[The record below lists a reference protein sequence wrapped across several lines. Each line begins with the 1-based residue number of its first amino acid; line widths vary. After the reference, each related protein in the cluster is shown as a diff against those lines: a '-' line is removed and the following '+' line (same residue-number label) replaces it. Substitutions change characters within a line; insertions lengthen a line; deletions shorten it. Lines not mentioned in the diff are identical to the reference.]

1 MAKKFNLAELMGET
15 VSKSNTGEMRVE
27 QIPLVEIEEN
37 ENNSYSQND
46 IDELAESIKVIGL
59 QQPLVV
65 RRKAEGGYLLLAG
78 HRRRNALALLARD
91 TAPCIVLDAD
101 LDESLQVLILHWT
114 NTMAR
119 GGGGLTA
126 EYTGQAAKEIEA
138 ALKDLQA
145 RGVVELPGKLRTYV
159 AEVLKTSE
167 SQIARAKAI
176 DNGLTEAW
184 QGDFKCHRI
193 NDSAAYEL
201 SQCDPELQRKLH
213 GAYQGKMYNLDAKK
227 IKAHKKAAEYPFTQL
242 TCPAESFSPHPCTG
256 MDKRA
261 AWVRDGK
268 CPGCC
273 HSCDK
278 ADGCEKVC
286 GVVKQRIT
294 SAKDAETRKAE
305 HQQRED
311 AFMKSPLAMARRYIK
326 LALAGVGITSYEDLE
341 GFPKRWYMDWLWHD
355 PLGCPSPNL
364 DDLFR
369 LADWAGVDPFEMIAG
384 HELSSVWH
392 KYTEERPPEDARV
405 LCKLCGCAGRYG
417 EYIYK
422 GGKWYFPDLDD
433 EAVRGK
439 YPRQLVDG
447 GVSGIMT
454 EYIDR
459 EAANLALAEQG
470 FDWDKAKQ
478 ALASVPAADVALV
491 KRAHWIEQDGM
502 QICSD
507 CGEEHTWDDFRAAY
521 CDCCGAK
528 MDGGE

>member
-15 VSKSNTGEMRVE
+15 VSKSDTGEMRVE
-27 QIPLVEIEEN
+27 QIPLAEIEEN
-37 ENNSYSQND
+37 ESNSYAQND

-65 RRKAEGGYLLLAG
+65 RRKTEGGYLLLAG
-78 HRRRNALALLARD
+78 HRRRNALALLDRK

-101 LDESLQVLILHWT
+101 LDPSLQTLILHWT

-126 EYTGQAAKEIEA
+126 EYTAAAAKEIEA

-145 RGVVELPGKLRTYV
+145 RGVVELPGKLRSYV

-176 DNGLTEAW
+176 DNGLTKAW
-184 QGDFKCHRI
+184 KGDFKCHRI

-213 GAYQGKMYNLDAKK
+213 GAYQGKMYSLDAKK

-305 HQQRED
+305 RQQRED
-311 AFMKSPLAMARRYIK
+311 AFMKSPLAMARRHIK
-326 LALAGVGITSYEDLE
+326 LALAGVGVTSADDLSD
-341 GFPKRWYMDWLWHD
+341 FRYRWSMRWLWD
-355 PLGCPSPNL
+355 NPLDCSSPNL
-364 DDLFR
+364 DELFE
-369 LADWAGVDPFEMIAG
+369 LADWAGVDPFQMLSGLPASVIW
-384 HELSSVWH
+384 HE
-392 KYTEERPPEDARV
+392 YPAEQPPEAV
-405 LCKLCGCAGRYG
+405 PLLCRKDNGSYG
-417 EYIYK
+417 EY
-422 GGKWYFPDLDD
+422 
-433 EAVRGK
+433 VRWE
-439 YPRQLVDG
+439 DG
-447 GVSGIMT
+447 W
-454 EYIDR
+454 R
-459 EAANLALAEQG
+459 FAEDQ
-470 FDWDKAKQ
+470 DCP
-478 ALASVPAADVALV
+478 ASVTVT
-491 KRAHWIEQDGM
+491 HWTEVIPE
-502 QICSD
+502 
-507 CGEEHTWDDFRAAY
+507 
-521 CDCCGAK
+521 
-528 MDGGE
+528 

>member
-1 MAKKFNLAELMGET
+1 MAKKFNLAELMGEA
-15 VSKSNTGEMRVE
+15 VSKSNTGEMQVE
-27 QIPLVEIEEN
+27 QIALAEIEEN
-37 ENNSYSQND
+37 ENNSYAQND

-65 RRKAEGGYLLLAG
+65 RRKTEGGYLLLAG
-78 HRRRNALALLARD
+78 HRRRNALALLD
-91 TAPCIVLDAD
+91 SKTAPCIVLDAD
-101 LDESLQVLILHWT
+101 LDPSLQTLILHWT

-126 EYTGQAAKEIEA
+126 EYTGRAAKEIEA

-145 RGVVELPGKLRTYV
+145 RGVVELPGKLRSYV

-176 DNGLTEAW
+176 DNGLTKAW
-184 QGDFKCHRI
+184 RGDFKRHRI

-305 HQQRED
+305 RQQRED

-326 LALAGVGITSYEDLE
+326 LALAGVGVTSADDLSD
-341 GFPKRWYMDWLWHD
+341 FRYRWSMRWLWNN
-355 PLGCPSPNL
+355 PLDCSSPNL
-364 DDLFR
+364 DELFE
-369 LADWAGVDPFEMIAG
+369 LADWAGVDPFQMLSGLPASVIW
-384 HELSSVWH
+384 HE
-392 KYTEERPPEDARV
+392 YPAEQPPEAV
-405 LCKLCGCAGRYG
+405 PLLCRKDNGSYG
-417 EYIYK
+417 EY
-422 GGKWYFPDLDD
+422 
-433 EAVRGK
+433 VRWE
-439 YPRQLVDG
+439 DG
-447 GVSGIMT
+447 W
-454 EYIDR
+454 R
-459 EAANLALAEQG
+459 FAEDQ
-470 FDWDKAKQ
+470 DCP
-478 ALASVPAADVALV
+478 ASVTVT
-491 KRAHWIEQDGM
+491 HWTEVM
-502 QICSD
+502 P
-507 CGEEHTWDDFRAAY
+507 E
-521 CDCCGAK
+521 
-528 MDGGE
+528 

>member
-1 MAKKFNLAELMGET
+1 MAKKFNLAELMGEA
-15 VSKSNTGEMRVE
+15 VSKSDTGEMRVE
-27 QIPLVEIEEN
+27 QIPLAEIEEN
-37 ENNSYSQND
+37 ENNSYAQND

-65 RRKAEGGYLLLAG
+65 RRKTEGGYLLLAG
-78 HRRRNALALLARD
+78 HRRRNALALLDRK

-101 LDESLQVLILHWT
+101 LDPSLQVLILHWT

-138 ALKDLQA
+138 ALRDLQA
-145 RGVVELPGKLRTYV
+145 RGVVELPGKLRSYV

-176 DNGLTEAW
+176 DNGLTKAW
-184 QGDFKCHRI
+184 KGDFKFHRI

-286 GVVKQRIT
+286 GVVKQRLERERSKT
-294 SAKDAETRKAE
+294 EREEKYKQEVAKFNA
-305 HQQRED
+305 
-311 AFMKSPLAMARRYIK
+311 SPLAAARRNIRF
-326 LALAGVGITSYEDLE
+326 ALACKDIRNVDDLPNAQHQW
-341 GFPKRWYMDWLWHD
+341 GMSWLWSVD
-355 PLGCPSPNL
+355 PLAYHTPDLS
-364 DDLFR
+364 DLFEVAQA
-369 LADWAGVDPFEMIAG
+369 LEIDPFEMICG
-384 HELSSVWH
+384 RESGSVWRERL
-392 KYTEERPPEDARV
+392 EEKPPEGARV
-405 LCKLCGCAGRYG
+405 LCKLCGCANRYG
-417 EYIYK
+417 EYVYR
-422 GGKWYFPDLDD
+422 GGKWYFPDIDD
-433 EAVRGK
+433 EQCEANI
-439 YPRQLVDG
+439 LV
-447 GVSGIMT
+447 SAWT
-454 EYIDR
+454 EVFP
-459 EAANLALAEQG
+459 E
-470 FDWDKAKQ
+470 
-478 ALASVPAADVALV
+478 
-491 KRAHWIEQDGM
+491 
-502 QICSD
+502 
-507 CGEEHTWDDFRAAY
+507 
-521 CDCCGAK
+521 
-528 MDGGE
+528 

>member
-1 MAKKFNLAELMGET
+1 MAKKFNLAELMGEA
-15 VSKSNTGEMRVE
+15 VSKSDTGEMRVE
-27 QIPLVEIEEN
+27 HIPLAEIEEN
-37 ENNSYSQND
+37 ANNSYAQND

-65 RRKAEGGYLLLAG
+65 RRKTEGGYLLLAG
-78 HRRRNALALLARD
+78 HRRRNALALLDRK

-101 LDESLQVLILHWT
+101 LDPSIQTLILHWT

-145 RGVVELPGKLRTYV
+145 RGVVELPGKLRSYV

-176 DNGLTEAW
+176 DNGLTKAW
-184 QGDFKCHRI
+184 QGDFKCRRI

-286 GVVKQRIT
+286 GVVKQRLERERSKT
-294 SAKDAETRKAE
+294 EREEKHKQELAEFNA
-305 HQQRED
+305 
-311 AFMKSPLAMARRYIK
+311 SPLAKARRNIRF
-326 LALAGVGITSYEDLE
+326 ALACKDIRNVDDLPE
-341 GFPKRWYMDWLWHD
+341 ARHQWYMSWLWSTD
-355 PLGCPSPNL
+355 PLAYHAPDLS
-364 DDLFR
+364 DLFEVAQV
-369 LADWAGVDPFEMIAG
+369 LEIDPFEMICG
-384 HELSSVWH
+384 RESGSVWH
-392 KYTEERPPEDARV
+392 EYTEEKPPEGARV
-405 LCKLCGCAGRYG
+405 LCKLCGCTNRYG
-417 EYIYK
+417 EYVYR

-433 EAVRGK
+433 EACEANI
-439 YPRQLVDG
+439 LV
-447 GVSGIMT
+447 SAWT
-454 EYIDR
+454 EVFP
-459 EAANLALAEQG
+459 E
-470 FDWDKAKQ
+470 
-478 ALASVPAADVALV
+478 
-491 KRAHWIEQDGM
+491 
-502 QICSD
+502 
-507 CGEEHTWDDFRAAY
+507 
-521 CDCCGAK
+521 
-528 MDGGE
+528 

>member
-1 MAKKFNLAELMGET
+1 MVKKFNLAELMGEA

-27 QIPLVEIEEN
+27 QIPMAEIEEN
-37 ENNSYSQND
+37 ESNSYAQND

-65 RRKAEGGYLLLAG
+65 RRKTDGGYLLLAG
-78 HRRRNALALLARD
+78 HRRRNALALLDRK
-91 TAPCIVLDAD
+91 TAPCIVLDSD
-101 LDESLQVLILHWT
+101 LDPSIQTLILHWT

-145 RGVVELPGKLRTYV
+145 RGVVELPGKLRSYV

-176 DNGLTEAW
+176 DNGLTKAW
-184 QGDFKCHRI
+184 KGDFKCHRI

-286 GVVKQRIT
+286 GVVKQRLDGERSKT
-294 SAKDAETRKAE
+294 EREEKHKQELAEFNA
-305 HQQRED
+305 
-311 AFMKSPLAMARRYIK
+311 SPLAAARRNIRF
-326 LALAGVGITSYEDLE
+326 ALACKDIRNVDDL
-341 GFPKRWYMDWLWHD
+341 PNARHQWYMSWLWSAD
-355 PLGCPSPNL
+355 PLAYHAPDLS
-364 DDLFR
+364 DLFEVAQA
-369 LADWAGVDPFEMIAG
+369 LEIDPFEMICG
-384 HELSSVWH
+384 RESGSVWH
-392 KYTEERPPEDARV
+392 EFTEEKPQEGARV

-422 GGKWYFPDLDD
+422 GDKWYFPDLDD
-433 EAVRGK
+433 EQCEANI
-439 YPRQLVDG
+439 LVSAWTEVLPDG
-447 GVSGIMT
+447 
-454 EYIDR
+454 
-459 EAANLALAEQG
+459 N
-470 FDWDKAKQ
+470 
-478 ALASVPAADVALV
+478 
-491 KRAHWIEQDGM
+491 
-502 QICSD
+502 
-507 CGEEHTWDDFRAAY
+507 
-521 CDCCGAK
+521 
-528 MDGGE
+528 